1 MDGWMDGWVSGAEP
15 SNSLILRLEKISR
28 HVHIRTVTT
37 VLLGDVFLIFSVCV
51 FSVLYAWQSCG
62 MDLSFKTL
70 FYILHYGLEDSFA
83 L

>member
-1 MDGWMDGWVSGAEP
+1 MDGSMDGWMDGWVDGWVGGAEP

-37 VLLGDVFLIFSVCV
+37 VLLGDVYMIFSEFL
-51 FSVLYAWQSCG
+51 FSVLYVWESCG

-70 FYILHYGLEDSFA
+70 F
-83 L
+83 